1 MVGVKPQQTEKGN
14 FLFVNYISVGSLSS
28 HTSVLFAAE
37 LLNLRKCLPD
47 EQTVCSF
54 SKSYAT
60 TKEIKNTSWAKRVQK
75 EQNEIK
81 ISHSAK
87 TLKRKMQLKLLDPQI
102 WTGKQDGSMI
112 SSTETTYPL
121 EFYRKY

>member
-1 MVGVKPQQTEKGN
+1 M
-14 FLFVNYISVGSLSS
+14 
-28 HTSVLFAAE
+28 LFAAE
-37 LLNLRKCLPD
+37 PLNLRKCLPD
-47 EQTVCSF
+47 EQTVYSF
-54 SKSYAT
+54 SWSYAI
-60 TKEIKNTSWAKRVQK
+60 TKDIKNTSWAKRVQK

-87 TLKRKMQLKLLDPQI
+87 TLKRKMQLNLLDPQI

-112 SSTETTYPL
+112 SSTETMYPL